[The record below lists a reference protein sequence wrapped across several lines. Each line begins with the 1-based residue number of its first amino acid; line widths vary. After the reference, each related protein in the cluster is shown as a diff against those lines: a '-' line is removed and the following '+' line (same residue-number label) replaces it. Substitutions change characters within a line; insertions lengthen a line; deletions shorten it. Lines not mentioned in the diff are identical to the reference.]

1 MARLH
6 DVLTA
11 MVAALE
17 ATGAATSTA
26 LGIEPNITGSD
37 YPLIRVVPGKA
48 TPRKGSGARSLAVL
62 VYFGGKLH
70 DYDGLDSIYAQ
81 MAAMEESIVSALRS
95 GSGWQASHIETLFDE
110 DRLPAYKMAAARF
123 DVVFTPA

>member
-1 MARLH
+1 MARVH

-11 MVAALE
+11 MVAALD

-37 YPLIRVVPGKA
+37 YPLIRVVPVKA
-48 TPRKGSGARSLAVL
+48 TPRKGSGARSMDVL

-70 DYDGLDSIYAQ
+70 DYDGMGAIYAQ
-81 MAAMEESIVSALRS
+81 MTAMEESIVSALRS

>member
-11 MVAALE
+11 MVTALE

-26 LGIEPNITGSD
+26 MGIEPNITGSD
-37 YPLIRVVPGKA
+37 YPLIRVVPVKA
-48 TPRKGSGARSLAVL
+48 AQRKGSGARSMEVL
-62 VYFGGKLH
+62 VYFGGKIH
-70 DYDGLDSIYAQ
+70 DYQGLSAVYAQ
-81 MAAMEESIVSALRS
+81 MADMETAIVQALSS
-95 GSGWQASHIETLFDE
+95 GQGWNATHIETLFDE

-123 DVVFTPA
+123 EVLFAP